1 MESKALIEAT
11 FCLNFKP
18 CCKNTLILSDA
29 IGKTD
34 LQCELVTSM
43 FQKSRA
49 VNPSELLLIYT
60 GLGSSKYLF
69 ISFHVHRR
77 KQRSYIL
84 LCILVLDRMIK
95 LRG

>member
-69 ISFHVHRR
+69 FFFSRAQEKTEELYTVVYTGFR
-77 KQRSYIL
+77 QN
-84 LCILVLDRMIK
+84 D
-95 LRG
+95 